1 METFCRHQISH
12 LSTVFLGG
20 ISFHCPMP
28 KNLVKNK
35 LKYLNSY
42 VTGEKLRDVWGDLK
56 KKHKI
61 SEYYA
66 LIGQSNHVTRNLTSH
81 WSIKLVT

>member
-1 METFCRHQISH
+1 MVTKVSIGKNFKNWPPNGHHLGQCLQKSGLQSMETFCRHQISH

-35 LKYLNSY
+35 LKYLNFY
-42 VTGEKLRDVWGDLK
+42 VTGEKLRDV
-56 KKHKI
+56 
-61 SEYYA
+61 
-66 LIGQSNHVTRNLTSH
+66 
-81 WSIKLVT
+81 